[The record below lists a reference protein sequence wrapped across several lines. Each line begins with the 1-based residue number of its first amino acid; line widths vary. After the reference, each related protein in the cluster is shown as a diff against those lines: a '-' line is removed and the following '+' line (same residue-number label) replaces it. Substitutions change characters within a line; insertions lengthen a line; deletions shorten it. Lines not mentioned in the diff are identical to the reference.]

1 VDKEMTEPVKI
12 PQKIK
17 GWAIK
22 KEDTT
27 IEEVKEVIAPIIV
40 TKERTKLER
49 GDVLYGATYK
59 IKQPQI
65 SGSFEHGFYLTINS
79 TQVNEQL
86 IPFEIFIESKN
97 SECTPL
103 LKVLSHTITAMF
115 RLQID
120 INFLLDEYS
129 TVQDANGGY
138 RGKKHFWEEKP
149 KFYNSLVGEIAEV
162 IRYHLSTLNTV
173 ENTPI
178 ITASAYLAR
187 AEEPDEDVPLF
198 EVESKIPNAIE
209 CPSCHSIS
217 YILMDGCYTCVECSH
232 SKCG

>member
-1 VDKEMTEPVKI
+1 MTGTKSPVKI
-12 PQKIK
+12 TSKIVGYK
-17 GWAIK
+17 VLSQEEKDTPKPVEVAI
-22 KEDTT
+22 
-27 IEEVKEVIAPIIV
+27 VA
-40 TKERTKLER
+40 KERIKLER

-65 SGSFEHGFYLTINS
+65 AGSFEHGFYLTINS
-79 TQVNEQL
+79 TQVNVQL

-162 IRYHLSTLNTV
+162 IRYHLSTLNVV
-173 ENTPI
+173 EDTPV
-178 ITASAYLAR
+178 ITTSAYLAKK
-187 AEEPDEDVPLF
+187 EEPDEDVLIYTSPIIYP
-198 EVESKIPNAIE
+198 VGSME
-209 CPSCHSIS
+209 CPDCREIAMIKVEGCNQCLACS
-217 YILMDGCYTCVECSH
+217 Y
-232 SKCG
+232 SKCN